1 MKLVISSRNPDDDF
15 AILGCSTDHA
25 YLPAYQ
31 GAPDCLRGDE
41 LVLAGYCIGL
51 GGHSVPMFS
60 RRLGFSKAAGIS
72 LSPCARQW
80 FFSCPTFAGNA
91 GQAVILKGGN
101 LVGIHQEGVN
111 ALRERL
117 HANIR
122 CKVRLTATEKS
133 LDAILSRGLSQSCCA
148 LLSHAFLMTSIK
160 GLPSSAKQS

>member
-1 MKLVISSRNPDDDF
+1 MTYFIEPHVQSQVAAALFYVINDVGKGAEIGIFFSPTRAVISDRNLLPQHKIGSEVAVTFPEAGEERKLVISSRNPDDDF

-80 FFSCPTFAGNA
+80 FFSCPTFA
-91 GQAVILKGGN
+91 
-101 LVGIHQEGVN
+101 
-111 ALRERL
+111 
-117 HANIR
+117 
-122 CKVRLTATEKS
+122 AT
-133 LDAILSRGLSQSCCA
+133 
-148 LLSHAFLMTSIK
+148 
-160 GLPSSAKQS
+160 